1 MGARRQRVR
10 SAPAASP
17 KIAARSVAGELRTA
31 ATLTESSLDH
41 PAVQAA
47 GQGNESDAVIVV
59 AVLTATISYSL
70 ALRSKGSALLLM
82 RYVRDLTS
90 SAGSTRITS

>member
-1 MGARRQRVR
+1 MEDR
-10 SAPAASP
+10 SL
-17 KIAARSVAGELRTA
+17 VRTA

-59 AVLTATISYSL
+59 AVLSAVSKQFLEEWEHSAQSL
-70 ALRSKGSALLLM
+70 
-82 RYVRDLTS
+82 
-90 SAGSTRITS
+90 